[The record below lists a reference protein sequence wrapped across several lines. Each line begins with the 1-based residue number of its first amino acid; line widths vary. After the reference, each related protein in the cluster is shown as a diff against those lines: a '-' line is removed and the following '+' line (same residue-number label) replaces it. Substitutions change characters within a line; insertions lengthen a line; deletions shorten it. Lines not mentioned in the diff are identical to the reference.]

1 MEISNEQITTGRMQ
15 CDIGPLTVPD
25 SFFEP
30 RWYAVYTR
38 ANHERRVAG
47 QLAEREVE
55 HFLPEYE
62 SVRQWKDRRVRLQ
75 MPLFPGDVF
84 VHVAL
89 RERLRG
95 LQVPGVARLVGFHG
109 SPTPMR
115 WVGGS
120 GIRGLL
126 EQRWRAAPRPDI

>member
-1 MEISNEQITTGRMQ
+1 MQ
-15 CDIGPLTVPD
+15 CDIGPFTVPD

-47 QLAEREVE
+47 QLAEREAE

-75 MPLFPGDVF
+75 MPLFPGDGF

-89 RERLRG
+89 RERLRV
-95 LQVPGVARLVGFHG
+95 LQGPGVAPLGGFHG
-109 SPTPMR
+109 SPTPR
-115 WVGGS
+115 PEEDGN
-120 GIRGLL
+120 GIR
-126 EQRWRAAPRPDI
+126 EC